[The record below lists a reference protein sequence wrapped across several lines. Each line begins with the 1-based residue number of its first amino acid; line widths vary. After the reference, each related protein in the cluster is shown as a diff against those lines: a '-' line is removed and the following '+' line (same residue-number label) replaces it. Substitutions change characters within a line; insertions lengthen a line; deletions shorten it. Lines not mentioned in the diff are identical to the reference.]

1 MHLSALHPR
10 HWPAGL
16 RVGLSLLFAIVLV
29 AASADLIRAGNPLDM
44 VAAPSQW
51 PGSDPAHPLGT
62 DLLGRDILAGVVHG
76 ARTSLL
82 IGLACA
88 LLAALLGIALGVV
101 SGYLRGGADR
111 VVLRLVEFFQ
121 IMPSLLFTVTLVAI
135 VGPSTGTI
143 VFGIVIT
150 NWPSVARIVRAE
162 VLRVRESEYVQASRV
177 VGLGDLAL
185 VLRHVLPNVVTPAIA
200 LVSVLAGS
208 AILSESTLS
217 FLGLGDPNVATWGGM
232 IDEGRKA
239 LFSAW
244 YMSAIPGAAIATTVV
259 ALGLVGNGLNDA
271 LNPRRGQG
279 L

>member
-1 MHLSALHPR
+1 MQLSALHPR

-16 RVGLSLLFAIVLV
+16 RTGLAGLLLILLL

-44 VAAPSQW
+44 VAQPGQW
-51 PGSDPAHPLGT
+51 PGANADFPLGT
-62 DLLGRDILAGVVHG
+62 DLMGRDILAGVVHG

-82 IGLACA
+82 IGLSCG

-101 SGYLRGGADR
+101 SGYFRGGVEAL
-111 VVLRLVEFFQ
+111 VLRLIEFFQ

-135 VGPSTGTI
+135 VGPSMGTI

-177 VGLGDLAL
+177 IGLGDFAL
-185 VLRHVLPNVVTPAIA
+185 VLRHVVPNVVTPAIA
-200 LVSVLAGS
+200 LVSVLSGT

-239 LFSAW
+239 LFSGW

-259 ALGLVGNGLNDA
+259 ALGLVGNGLNEA
-271 LNPRRGQG
+271 LHPRRGQG